1 VFSPSALHQQLDR
14 LALPP
19 DAAICVAFSGG
30 LDSTVLLHAMA
41 RLGRYQLRAVHIDHG
56 LHADSPSWRAHCA
69 QQAHSL
75 QIELVSRTV
84 RVENIDEIGLEAA
97 ARTARYEAFNHIL
110 RDGEY
115 LLSAH
120 HADDQL
126 ETLLLAL
133 MRGAGL
139 PGLSAMPAIQPF
151 ATGWLARPLLAF
163 TRTDLEHWARAESL
177 TWLSDPSN
185 DNLSLDRNFL
195 RQKIVPSLRER
206 WPAAAHTATRSTE
219 HLQAASRALDQLA
232 SSDANGAFV
241 GECLDVERLR
251 ELDPERRRNL
261 LRYWIRRRGARAPS
275 TRKLSSIE
283 HDMLAASADR
293 IPCLGWD
300 GWEIRRHRDLLYCEP
315 RLAQID
321 LDQRLAWQ
329 ATNPL
334 TLPSGLGELRLV
346 SSTSG
351 GLSATKIGDALEV
364 HFRAGGE
371 SIQPA
376 GDEHHR
382 KLKKLLQAAAILPWW
397 RDRLPLIYA
406 RGQLLAVGDLWI
418 ESAFAAAE
426 GEPALTILW
435 QRRPRIES
443 QSRDHPS
450 I

>member
-1 VFSPSALHQQLDR
+1 VFSPSALHQQLQC
-14 LALPP
+14 LPLP
-19 DAAICVAFSGG
+19 GDAAVCVAFSGG
-30 LDSTVLLHAMA
+30 LDSTVLLHALA
-41 RLGRYQLRAVHIDHG
+41 RLRAYPLRAVHIDHG
-56 LHADSPSWRAHCA
+56 LHADSSSWREHCE
-69 QQAHSL
+69 QQARSL
-75 QIELVSRTV
+75 QVELISRTV
-84 RVENIDEIGLEAA
+84 RVENIDAIGLEAA
-97 ARTARYEAFNHIL
+97 ARAARYEALSHIL
-110 RDGEY
+110 GDGEY

-151 ATGWLARPLLAF
+151 ASGWLARPLLAF
-163 TRTDLEHWARAESL
+163 TRADLEQWARAEQL

-195 RQKIVPSLRER
+195 RQKIIKPLRER

-232 SSDANGAFV
+232 SLDANGAFV

-251 ELDPERRRNL
+251 ELDSERRRNL

-275 TRKLSSIE
+275 TRKLSAIE

-293 IPCLGWD
+293 IPCMGWD
-300 GWEIRRHRDLLYCEP
+300 GWEIRRHRGLLYCEP
-315 RLAQID
+315 GLTRID

-334 TLPSGLGELRLV
+334 TLPSGLGELRLAG
-346 SSTSG
+346 SASG
-351 GLSATKIGDALEV
+351 GLSAAKIGETLEV
-364 HFRAGGE
+364 RFRAGGE
-371 SIQPA
+371 SIQPP

-418 ESAFAAAE
+418 ESEFAARE
-426 GEPALTILW
+426 GEPALTIVW
-435 QRRPRIES
+435 AGRPRIES
-443 QSRDHPS
+443 RSREDPS